1 MRCPLERSHTRLRS
15 LLFFFFIF
23 FWVCACVFC
32 VLWFCVV
39 RVSTEEGFCM
49 SVEEGGKASF
59 SDKSNGLSA
68 QEELRQL
75 QEKTNAWKQSVA
87 IQLGE
92 AAKKNK
98 QLRDELKEAE
108 NNHEKEMSAL
118 RVQLDKEFRERTNL
132 KDEEINKL
140 QREMTHLREEKRR
153 MAEEHK
159 RELEETVIRVRENS
173 QRENASKTRTDLE
186 QREVELRQLRDTIEQ
201 RERAL
206 AQAEHEAT
214 VAKTSLDRLGEQYR
228 ELLSVMTHDEGQSV
242 RDEDASDGRSASQHM
257 ANWSDAAHRQLLET
271 ARSELRSLEER
282 CAEKLREAQGMHE
295 TELQRLM
302 EDVYQRE
309 EQLMTLQALLRQ
321 AQHEAETANQR
332 IAAAGVEKE
341 RSEQRLAEKVAA
353 LSKELANRMEQSQ
366 QLNVEVE
373 RLQRELSLQEA
384 LVHSLEEE
392 ARIREEAFTSL
403 TLSEDNRQLVQGL
416 QEALQKSREEA
427 ELWHSRYEE
436 VMQETTNKSVF
447 VPFGGGRDSS
457 PDRFV
462 LSEIAQREEALATE
476 AARLESKARL
486 LKSTEAR
493 LEELKRSIASQ
504 ANFILQQRES
514 GDDVHR
520 RDTEIFEKERRGG
533 SFFASQRRYLQMIR
547 EKQGDTCI
555 FLLRRLASY
564 FVFMR
569 LRVALPLL
577 LFIVC
582 TFLIFFFQ

>member
-1 MRCPLERSHTRLRS
+1 
-15 LLFFFFIF
+15 
-23 FWVCACVFC
+23 
-32 VLWFCVV
+32 
-39 RVSTEEGFCM
+39 M
-49 SVEEGGKASF
+49 SVEEGGKASL
-59 SDKSNGLSA
+59 SEKSNGLSA

-98 QLRDELKEAE
+98 QLRDELKEAG

-132 KDEEINKL
+132 KDEEISNL
-140 QREMTHLREEKRR
+140 QREMTQLREEKRR

-159 RELEETVIRVRENS
+159 RVLEETAIRVRENS
-173 QRENASKTRTDLE
+173 QRENVSKTRTDLE
-186 QREVELRQLRDTIEQ
+186 QREAELRQLRDIIEQ
-201 RERAL
+201 KERAL

-214 VAKTSLDRLGEQYR
+214 VTKTSLDRLGEQYR
-228 ELLSVMTHDEGQSV
+228 ELLSIMTHDEGQSV
-242 RDEDASDGRSASQHM
+242 RDEDASDGRSASQHIV
-257 ANWSDAAHRQLLET
+257 NWSDAAHRQQLET

-282 CAEKLREAQGMHE
+282 CAEKLREAQGVHE

-332 IAAAGVEKE
+332 IAASRAEKE

-366 QLNVEVE
+366 QLSVEVE
-373 RLQRELSLQEA
+373 RLQREVSSQEA

-403 TLSEDNRQLVQGL
+403 TLSEDNRHLVQGL

-427 ELWHSRYEE
+427 ELWRSRYEE

-447 VPFGGGRDSS
+447 VPFGGGGGGDSS
-457 PDRFV
+457 TDRFV

-504 ANFILQQRES
+504 ANFILQHRES
-514 GDDVHR
+514 VDDVHR
-520 RDTEIFEKERRGG
+520 RDTERIEKERRGG

-547 EKQGDTCI
+547 EQQGDTVF

-582 TFLIFFFQ
+582 TFLIFFSSRR